1 MLTPHSVFEHQ
12 ISGQRQYIPPCVS
25 AGGIL
30 ADVMGLG
37 KTLTVLSAIVH
48 SMDEACHFTLPS
60 GETCVDSHLTYPT
73 KATLVVVPS
82 ARRCSCVSGYNDWG
96 RANFTRAHRGLEVGN
111 SAVNNT
117 KCSSTNSD

>member
-1 MLTPHSVFEHQ
+1 LTLSSVFEHQ
-12 ISGQRQYIPPCVS
+12 ISGQSQYIPPRIS

-60 GETCVDSHLTYPT
+60 GETPVDDHLAYSTQ
-73 KATLVVVPS
+73 ATLVVVPS
-82 ARRCSCVSGYNDWG
+82 ARKCPCVPSKNDW
-96 RANFTRAHRGLEVGN
+96 RRLILPELIEVWK
-111 SAVNNT
+111 SEIAR
-117 KCSSTNSD
+117 

>member
-12 ISGQRQYIPPCVS
+12 ISSQWQSIPPYIS

-48 SMDEACHFTLPS
+48 SMDEACHFTLPF
-60 GETCVDSHLTYPT
+60 GETCIDDRLVYPT
-73 KATLVVVPS
+73 KATLLG
-82 ARRCSCVSGYNDWG
+82 RR
-96 RANFTRAHRGLEVGN
+96 
-111 SAVNNT
+111 
-117 KCSSTNSD
+117 K